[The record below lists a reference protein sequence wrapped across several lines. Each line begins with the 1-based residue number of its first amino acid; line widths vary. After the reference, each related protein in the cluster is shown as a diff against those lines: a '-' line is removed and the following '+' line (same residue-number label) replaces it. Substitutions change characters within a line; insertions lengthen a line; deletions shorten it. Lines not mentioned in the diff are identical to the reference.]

1 MLPKN
6 ITESQTLLAYTK
18 QWTLIGR
25 YAFLVLVGETLTA
38 PSFLSTGWLDGWWLS
53 SSYLANLF

>member
-6 ITESQTLLAYTK
+6 ITESQTLLAYHK

-25 YAFLVLVGETLTA
+25 YAFLVLVGDTLTA
-38 PSFLSTGWLDGWWLS
+38 HGFLSTEWIDG
-53 SSYLANLF
+53 